1 MRSWSVCG
9 AGVMIF
15 DTDIFIWVQ
24 RGNAKAAALI
34 DATRDRYLSIQT
46 YMELLQCAKDKQQLR
61 LVKRFISDFRFSVL
75 PLTENIGH
83 RALVYV
89 EEYGLSSGMRA
100 GDAIIAATA
109 SESGMPL
116 ATGNAK
122 HFKVVKELELKV
134 FKP

>member
-1 MRSWSVCG
+1 ML
-9 AGVMIF
+9 F

-24 RGNAKAAALI
+24 RGNVKAADLI
-34 DATRDRYLSIQT
+34 DKTKERFLSVQS
-46 YMELLQCAKDKQQLR
+46 YMELLQCASDKRQHR
-61 LVKRFISDFRFSVL
+61 MVRRFISDFGFIVL

-89 EEYGLSSGMRA
+89 EEYGLASGMRA

-109 SESGMPL
+109 TENGMPL
-116 ATGNAK
+116 ASGNGK
-122 HFKVVKELELKV
+122 HFRSVRELELKV

>member
-1 MRSWSVCG
+1 
-9 AGVMIF
+9 MIF

-24 RGNAKAAALI
+24 RGNLKAAALI
-34 DATRDRYLSIQT
+34 DGAKDRFLSVQT
-46 YMELLQCAKDKQQLR
+46 YMELLQCARDKQQQR

-83 RALVYV
+83 RALVYI
-89 EEYGLSSGMRA
+89 EEYGLSSGMRV

-109 SESGMPL
+109 SENGMPL

-122 HFKVVKELELKV
+122 QFKIVKELELKV
-134 FKP
+134 FRP